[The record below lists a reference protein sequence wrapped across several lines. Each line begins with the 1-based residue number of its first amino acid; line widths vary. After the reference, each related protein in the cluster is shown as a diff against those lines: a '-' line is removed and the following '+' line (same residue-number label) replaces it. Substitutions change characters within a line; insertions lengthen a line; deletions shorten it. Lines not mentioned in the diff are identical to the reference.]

1 MPKSKVVTE
10 NMFSIS
16 VLNKNISNR
25 KTEEIVP
32 QLKSISVNSEMKNII
47 IAHEKKSPT
56 FLTPILH
63 VKSHSRKLSW
73 YVISFYIEERPDM
86 YK

>member
-25 KTEEIVP
+25 KTEEFFT
-32 QLKSISVNSEMKNII
+32 QLKSISVNLEIKNII
-47 IAHEKKSPT
+47 IAHEKNPLL
-56 FLTPILH
+56 FLHPFYMLRVILGN
-63 VKSHSRKLSW
+63 
-73 YVISFYIEERPDM
+73 
-86 YK
+86 

>member
-32 QLKSISVNSEMKNII
+32 QLKIISVNLEMKNITT
-47 IAHEKKSPT
+47 AHEKKIPYFSYT
-56 FLTPILH
+56 HFTC
-63 VKSHSRKLSW
+63 
-73 YVISFYIEERPDM
+73 
-86 YK
+86 

>member
-25 KTEEIVP
+25 KTEKIVP
-32 QLKSISVNSEMKNII
+32 QLKSISVNSEIKNII

>member
-32 QLKSISVNSEMKNII
+32 QLNSISVNLEMKNII
-47 IAHEKKSPT
+47 IAHEKKIPYFSYT
-56 FLTPILH
+56 HFTC
-63 VKSHSRKLSW
+63 
-73 YVISFYIEERPDM
+73 
-86 YK
+86 

>member
-1 MPKSKVVTE
+1 MPKSKVLVTE

-32 QLKSISVNSEMKNII
+32 QLKSISVNLEMEKN
-47 IAHEKKSPT
+47 PLL
-56 FLTPILH
+56 FLHPFYMLRVILGN
-63 VKSHSRKLSW
+63 
-73 YVISFYIEERPDM
+73 
-86 YK
+86 

>member
-47 IAHEKKSPT
+47 IAHEKKNPLL
-56 FLTPILH
+56 FLHPFYMLRVILGN
-63 VKSHSRKLSW
+63 
-73 YVISFYIEERPDM
+73 
-86 YK
+86 